1 MNIRWLS
8 RIQPS
13 SEKTGLSVRTSL
25 IGGGSANSH
34 YSGRHPSLQGIVD
47 RVRAAIIDH
56 VPDGYEDETG
66 FHVSFPAGHEI

>member
-34 YSGRHPSLQGIVD
+34 YSGRFSFLQRVIGG
-47 RVRAAIIDH
+47 VRAAIIDH

-66 FHVSFPAGHEI
+66 FHVESIEG